1 MQLRDIQEELVRK
14 DTELHKM
21 EVDLVSADEERKRLD
36 DQVSSSQPHDRNIS
50 GYDQVSS
57 LPHNHNLLG
66 SDQVSS
72 SQPHDRN
79 ISGYDQVSSLPH
91 AHNLLGSDQVSSSQ
105 PHDSSISG
113 YDQVSSL
120 PHDHNML
127 GYNV

>member
-36 DQVSSSQPHDRNIS
+36 DQVSSSQPHDCNIS

-57 LPHNHNLLG
+57 LPHDH
-66 SDQVSS
+66 
-72 SQPHDRN
+72 N

-91 AHNLLGSDQVSSSQ
+91 DHNLLESDQVSSSQ
-105 PHDSSISG
+105 PHDHSISG

-120 PHDHNML
+120 PHDHNLL